1 MPLGL
6 YISVPF
12 CRTKCSY
19 CNFASDVFSKSAYEN
34 YVARV
39 LEDIATSRQLAS
51 ELGCALN
58 ETADSIYLGG
68 GTPSILDAP
77 QLLRIF
83 AALRGQFAVTPDAE
97 ITVECAPGTLTPALI
112 ETLLQC
118 GVNRVSLGVQ
128 SFVDREAQ
136 SVGRLHKRSTVLE
149 EIARLREA
157 GLGNINIDLIAGL
170 PHQTAESWAFSV
182 SETIATGVPHVSVYM
197 LEVDEDSRLGR
208 ELIAG
213 GARYH
218 AHFVPD
224 DDMTADFYHQAC
236 QMLASAGIAQY
247 EISNFARVG
256 LASQNSESRGD
267 ELQNNESRHNL
278 KYWTRQPYVGFGVD
292 AHSMLPLVWGRAPSP
307 VRVGTAALG
316 CPAER
321 SSAVARTPSNA
332 GSAIAVDRI
341 EADHHQGVRF
351 ATPDSL
357 DAYMNRA
364 SHTVTPVS
372 AQAAIEES
380 FFLGLRL
387 NRGIDL
393 ESIRTEFSPEFSS
406 ESSSASL
413 DCGKTHECVDH
424 RGRAAL
430 QGRVSPAKSARASA
444 PVAVLPRQI
453 ALFRSLF
460 SRGESSYREGHD
472 FSRATSAAEKA
483 AALAAEASGPQQEF
497 SRDAVTAWESAI
509 NQCVQEG
516 LLEQQEATLRLTARG
531 RFLSNEVFARFLIE
545 ETKVGTGHV
554 NPR

>member
-34 YVARV
+34 YVARL
-39 LEDIATSRQLAS
+39 LEDIANSRQLAS
-51 ELGCALN
+51 ELGCALLGCALPACALPGCALDDS
-58 ETADSIYLGG
+58 ADSIYLGG
-68 GTPSILDAP
+68 GTPSILEAA

-83 AALRGQFAVTPDAE
+83 ATLRGQFAVTPDAE
-97 ITVECAPGTLTPALI
+97 ITVECAPGTLTPVLI
-112 ETLLQC
+112 ETLMQC

-149 EIARLREA
+149 EIDRLREA

-197 LEVDEDSRLGR
+197 LEVDDDSRLGR

-213 GARYH
+213 GSRYH

-224 DDMTADFYHQAC
+224 EDATADFYEQAC

-247 EISNFARVG
+247 EISNFARA
-256 LASQNSESRGD
+256 ASPA
-267 ELQNNESRHNL
+267 QNNESRHNL
-278 KYWTRQPYVGFGVD
+278 KYWTRQPYLGFGVD
-292 AHSMLPLVWGRAPSP
+292 AHSML
-307 VRVGTAALG
+307 AAD
-316 CPAER
+316 R
-321 SSAVARTPSNA
+321 RQ
-332 GSAIAVDRI
+332 AI
-341 EADHHQGVRF
+341 RF

-364 SHTVTPVS
+364 PHAVTPVS
-372 AQAAIEES
+372 EQAAIEES

-387 NRGIDL
+387 NRGIDPKSL
-393 ESIRTEFSPEFSS
+393 LKLFKSCHPERS
-406 ESSSASL
+406 E
-413 DCGKTHECVDH
+413 G
-424 RGRAAL
+424 
-430 QGRVSPAKSARASA
+430 PA
-444 PVAVLPRQI
+444 V
-453 ALFRSLF
+453 
-460 SRGESSYREGHD
+460 
-472 FSRATSAAEKA
+472 
-483 AALAAEASGPQQEF
+483 
-497 SRDAVTAWESAI
+497 WESAI
-509 NQCVQEG
+509 HQCLHDG
-516 LLEQQEATLRLTARG
+516 LLEQQGTILRLTARG
-531 RFLSNEVFARFLIE
+531 RLLSNEVFARFLTE
-545 ETKVGTGHV
+545 EGKEKAGPGHV